1 MKNLNVIFSVALFV
15 ALLNGIFFSLN
26 PKVSLS
32 GEANK
37 LSVIKENSE
46 IKVENTS
53 DNSILVKC
61 FDLSGKLN
69 WEKEIIYKNNNT
81 AKNVNVENNEIKID
95 FISSDASGYEVNGE
109 IIYDLTG
116 NLKKIDVK

>member
-26 PKVSLS
+26 PNVSLS

-61 FDLSGKLN
+61 FDLSGNLN

-81 AKNVNVENNEIKID
+81 AKNVNVENKEIKID

-116 NLKKIDVK
+116 NLKKIDVN